1 MMAVGGADVDWT
13 DGLSES
19 QLEQYEEIE
28 ALQSI
33 LADTGQFKLL
43 SSPKDGPEVLFSMQL
58 NVCVKTQDGGI
69 TVEAWVPYEHDIA
82 HAQHAVAAIPSN
94 TRPQFARSDSGR
106 RWHSSFNV
114 QHLTPLC
121 LQVTLPQGYP
131 NDAAPIFT
139 LSCLWLDTL
148 KLTVLCKQLDSLW
161 KDLGS
166 MPIIYT
172 WIDWL
177 EHNTLDFLALTDK
190 VILTPYLDAD
200 SAWLGERDSRAL
212 PECVDLDDSLITML
226 RHSLNVD
233 MQQFTTNN
241 HECGICFVE
250 KPGREFFRISDC
262 HHHFCR
268 ECMTDYCN
276 LHVGEG
282 TVQQLHCPDNDCK
295 FALPPVII
303 QAVLGND
310 EFQRWERLLLQK
322 ALDTMGD
329 ITWCPRCNNAVIKES
344 EESLKLAHCTT
355 CMYSFCTAC
364 NSAWHQGEKCKGIEE
379 KLRKLEEESKNISE
393 EDARQKKLIRDL
405 YLTEKTVA
413 DTSKPCPRCK
423 VRIQKNL
430 GCNKIHCLQCGTSM
444 CYSCGADISQEGY
457 GHFTESPECS
467 LSPVAEYETIGNNI
481 PYQHFNVV
489 PQLIRRVPKREKHER
504 DKQIAE
510 ALKED
515 PTLRQNIRQC
525 PSCKQRNLKENM
537 NNHIKCWQ
545 CSTNF
550 CGMCM
555 KKINGKILD
564 HFKKTAPCIQHS
576 ES

>member
-1 MMAVGGADVDWT
+1 MMAVGGVDVDWT
-13 DGLSES
+13 DKLSES
-19 QLEQYEEIE
+19 QREQYEEIE

-33 LADTGQFKLL
+33 LIDPGQFKLL

-58 NVCVKTQDGGI
+58 NVCVKTKDGGMS
-69 TVEAWVPYEHDIA
+69 VEAWVPYEHDIA
-82 HAQHAVAAIPSN
+82 QAEHAVAAIPSN

-106 RWHSSFNV
+106 HWHSSFHV

-139 LSCLWLDTL
+139 LSCLWLDSSQ
-148 KLTVLCKQLDSLW
+148 LTVLCQQLDRLW
-161 KDLGS
+161 EGLAT

-177 EHNTLDFLALTDK
+177 EHSALEFLALTES

-200 SAWLGERDSRAL
+200 SAWMGNRDPRAL
-212 PECVDLDDSLITML
+212 PECVDLDV
-226 RHSLNVD
+226 SLNAMLQHH
-233 MQQFTTNN
+233 MQRDRQEFLKNN
-241 HECGICFVE
+241 HECGICFDE

-303 QAVLGND
+303 EAVLGND

-355 CMYSFCTAC
+355 CMYSFCTDC
-364 NSAWHQGEKCKGIEE
+364 DDPWHQGQPCKD
-379 KLRKLEEESKNISE
+379 LEGQLKELKDNTKTKTSSSNEQKRLNMIAYLSK
-393 EDARQKKLIRDL
+393 QTLKKI
-405 YLTEKTVA
+405 
-413 DTSKPCPRCK
+413 SKPCPKCK
-423 VRIQKNL
+423 VPIQKNL
-430 GCNKIHCLQCGTSM
+430 GCSLIHCTNCGAKM
-444 CYSCGADISQEGY
+444 CYICGKNISQKSYE
-457 GHFTESPECS
+457 HFGQSCQLFTGDAYNI
-467 LSPVAEYETIGNNI
+467 VAAPPIQ
-481 PYQHFNVV
+481 QHN
-489 PQLIRRVPKREKHER
+489 ER
-504 DKQIAE
+504 DLEIREQ
-510 ALKED
+510 LQND
-515 PTLRQNIRQC
+515 PDAQQRMKLC
-525 PSCKQRNLKENM
+525 PKCKQRNLKEKR

-545 CSTNF
+545 CNSNF
-550 CGMCM
+550 CYMC
-555 KKINGKILD
+555 KTVIQGKIVE
-564 HFKKTAPCIQHS
+564 HFMNPLNTCQQHS
-576 ES
+576 DD